1 MKSAKIYASSLRRLK
16 RSRGFGVHSPFAFHF
31 ICRTLGERAPYYAY
45 QKLAETRS
53 HALELARG
61 VTRHPRIMSEKN
73 AKMLFRVVCRFN
85 PRALFQVGGHFGLS
99 TAAMMTPDSRTT
111 LTCYMP
117 ANPHMGIFRK
127 VTAPMASRIR
137 YVDDVTAGLAEYA
150 AGTAGTLF
158 ITVCDAVAA
167 PEAVTDALCRLLGER
182 ECVIAVRNLSKSS
195 AMTAPLWEA
204 LKGTMNH
211 GMTFTNGNI
220 GFLVALRHL
229 PVQHFTLWF

>member
-45 QKLAETRS
+45 ADLSATRRQALA
-53 HALELARG
+53 LARG

-85 PRALFQVGGHFGLS
+85 PRHIFQIGGHFGLS
-99 TAAMMTPDSRTT
+99 TAAVMAVDSRST
-111 LTCYMP
+111 LRCFMP
-117 ANPHMGIFRK
+117 ANPHISIFRC
-127 VTAPMASRIR
+127 VTAPLAGRIT
-137 YVDDVTAGLAEYA
+137 YVDDVTAALADLA
-150 AGTAGTLF
+150 ASTPGILF
-158 ITVCDAVAA
+158 ITVCDAVASH
-167 PEAVTDALCRLLGER
+167 EAVTAALRALITER
-182 ECVIAVRNLSKSS
+182 ECVIAVRNLSKGD
-195 AMTAPLWEA
+195 ALTAPLWEA
-204 LKGTMNH
+204 LKSSMSY

>member
-1 MKSAKIYASSLRRLK
+1 MYASSLRRLK

-45 QKLAETRS
+45 EAIAEARRR
-53 HALELARG
+53 ALTLARG

-85 PRALFQVGGHFGLS
+85 PRHIFQVGGHFGLS
-99 TAAMMTPDSRTT
+99 TAAVMAVDSRSS
-111 LTCYMP
+111 LTCFMP
-117 ANPHMGIFRK
+117 ANPHAGIFSR
-127 VTAPMASRIR
+127 VTEHLAPRIS
-137 YVDDVTAGLAEYA
+137 YVDDVAVGLACYA
-150 AGTAGTLF
+150 EAAEGTLF
-158 ITVCDAVAA
+158 VMVCDAVAA
-167 PEAVTDALCRLLGER
+167 PETTAEALCRLIAER
-182 ECVIAVRNLSKSS
+182 ECVVAVRNLSKGD
-195 AMTAPLWEA
+195 ARTAPLWEA
-204 LKGTMNH
+204 LKLHMPY

>member
-45 QKLAETRS
+45 PALAELRR
-53 HALELARG
+53 HALSLARG

-73 AKMLFRVVCRFN
+73 AKMLFRVVCLFN
-85 PRALFQVGGHFGLS
+85 PRALFQVGGHFGVS
-99 TAAMMTPDSRTT
+99 TAAVMAPDSRTT
-111 LTCYMP
+111 LTCFMP
-117 ANPHMGIFRK
+117 ANPHAEIFRR
-127 VTAPMASRIR
+127 VTAPLAGRIS
-137 YVDDVTAGLAEYA
+137 YVDDVTAGLADYA
-150 AGTAGTLF
+150 AGTPGTLF
-158 ITVCDAVAA
+158 ITVCDAVAST
-167 PEAVTDALCRLLGER
+167 EAVTEALCRLAGER
-182 ECVIAVRNLSKSS
+182 ECVIAVRNLSKGS
-195 AMTAPLWEA
+195 ARTAPLWEA
-204 LKGTMNH
+204 LKGSMAH

>member
-45 QKLAETRS
+45 PAIAASRSLSLQLA
-53 HALELARG
+53 HG

-85 PRALFQVGGHFGLS
+85 PWRIFQIGGHFGLS
-99 TAAMMTPDSRTT
+99 TAAVMAVDSRSK
-111 LTCYMP
+111 LSCFMP
-117 ANPHMGIFRK
+117 ANPHVDIFRC
-127 VTAPMASRIR
+127 VTAPLADRIN
-137 YVDDVTAGLAEYA
+137 YVSDVAEGLRAYAES
-150 AGTAGTLF
+150 TPGTLF
-158 ITVCDAVAA
+158 VMVCDAVADS
-167 PEAVTDALCRLLGER
+167 PQVTASLCRLISER
-182 ECVIAVRNLSKSS
+182 ECVVAVRNLSKGS
-195 AMTAPLWEA
+195 ALTAPLWEA
-204 LKGTMNH
+204 LKQAMPY